1 MSKVYVGNLFTGE
14 DDRDTY
20 QDYCY
25 LHKIYAIG
33 WATDTIPNSME
44 EYKTIA
50 RNAFKNKDIIMEK
63 TLEEDKDLYELSINE
78 DSRNGSVKSAK
89 GKDIRTGSK
98 NKFYSGNIYI
108 PISGS
113 TIAAGIHNAQYFDRD
128 VYTDITQK
136 ARINEQRQQM
146 TTNF

>member
-1 MSKVYVGNLFTGE
+1 LRENLPSAKWDRENKQIMFDKTSMKPFLVLHGIGTSKRLDFETSSP
-14 DDRDTY
+14 
-20 QDYCY
+20 Y
-25 LHKIYAIG
+25 LHNLTRDEASRY
-33 WATDTIPNSME
+33 
-44 EYKTIA
+44 
-50 RNAFKNKDIIMEK
+50 
-63 TLEEDKDLYELSINE
+63 KDLYELSINE